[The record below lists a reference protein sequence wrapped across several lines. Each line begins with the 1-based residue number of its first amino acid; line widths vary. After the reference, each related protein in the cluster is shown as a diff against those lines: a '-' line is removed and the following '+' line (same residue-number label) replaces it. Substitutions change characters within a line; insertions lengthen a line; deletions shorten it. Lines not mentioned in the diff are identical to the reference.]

1 MNVPMI
7 KELRK
12 WCVSVSE
19 AALILMDVT
28 VMRST
33 GILYAQDST
42 KLMKRL
48 QTDAASSGLSHAI
61 ETVVVSFHSLEKT
74 RVYFEIS
81 FNNSNPGASRS
92 REKRNSHFGL
102 DKKVSKSEI
111 SP

>member
-61 ETVVVSFHSLEKT
+61 ETVVVSFHFYVKT
-74 RVYFEIS
+74 RVDFGTRFLMISMQGHRESEYF
-81 FNNSNPGASRS
+81 
-92 REKRNSHFGL
+92 
-102 DKKVSKSEI
+102 V
-111 SP
+111 